1 MLDTLDVSDDFQ
13 TRVDNQYT
21 LIGYPHSIG
30 TSTTEGY
37 NLIYDSFGSPNCTV
51 EIVTVGC

>member
-21 LIGYPHSIG
+21 LIGYPPSLG

-37 NLIYDSFGSPNCTV
+37 YLIYDSFGSPNCTV